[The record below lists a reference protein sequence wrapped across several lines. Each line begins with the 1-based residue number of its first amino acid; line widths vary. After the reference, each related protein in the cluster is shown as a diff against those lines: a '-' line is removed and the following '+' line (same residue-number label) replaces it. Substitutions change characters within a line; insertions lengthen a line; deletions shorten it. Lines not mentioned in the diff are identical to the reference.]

1 VLADLASKRFE
12 FIALPD
18 NLEYILKHIED
29 FKNDD
34 GTPAARDQLSK
45 QFDDAVI
52 NSMEREASACTRDPL
67 QCTFT
72 TFEVAK
78 FDLPKLAKKIEDVL
92 ITRGQ
97 ALIDQDPLAVML
109 RNSMPNAES
118 QRGYNVAF
126 AVGGGD
132 DRPGPGKDRIRNSL
146 PETEQLGSDT
156 AEAFF
161 LERNSN
167 LSLLRRG
174 R

>member
-52 NSMEREASACTRDPL
+52 NSMEREAACTRDPL

-78 FDLPKLAKKIEDVL
+78 FDLPKLAK
-92 ITRGQ
+92 G
-97 ALIDQDPLAVML
+97 L
-109 RNSMPNAES
+109 RMS
-118 QRGYNVAF
+118 
-126 AVGGGD
+126 
-132 DRPGPGKDRIRNSL
+132 
-146 PETEQLGSDT
+146 
-156 AEAFF
+156 
-161 LERNSN
+161 
-167 LSLLRRG
+167 
-174 R
+174 